1 MKQQKQFINQTGF
14 YVDSKATEECK
25 TVEALAK
32 IYWIRVALGAIAGLI
47 STGAVVG
54 FHALDPSASLASLVG
69 SINTLLNGITIALLI
84 YLVSYYALKAAY
96 TGKVEKQSKI
106 MSMGI
111 FIYFFTWLVVWVL
124 TLSAIIGPL

>member
-1 MKQQKQFINQTGF
+1 
-14 YVDSKATEECK
+14 V
-25 TVEALAK
+25 LAK

>member
-1 MKQQKQFINQTGF
+1 MKQQKQFINQPGF
-14 YVDSKATEECK
+14 YVDSKVTEECK
-25 TVEALAK
+25 TVEVLAK

-84 YLVSYYALKAAY
+84 YLISYYALKAAY